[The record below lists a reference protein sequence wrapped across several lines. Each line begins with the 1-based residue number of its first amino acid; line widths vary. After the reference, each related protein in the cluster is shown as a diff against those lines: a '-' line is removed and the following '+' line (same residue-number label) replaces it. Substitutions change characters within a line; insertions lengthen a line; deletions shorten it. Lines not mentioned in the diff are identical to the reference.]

1 MIPINFQ
8 NFRGQTLVGKL
19 SPGPLPTPI
28 IMVHGFGSTKEEN
41 GKFDKIAK
49 IINREGYPVFQFDF
63 AGCGESDYQAI
74 SHQSEIEDLISAINF
89 LESQG
94 FKQFALFG
102 HSMGGLISAKVM
114 SEPHIENRIKAIVL
128 LAAATQSMQHWW
140 EEQYSDEQ
148 IKKLKKEGELTIPTP
163 HNQFQK
169 SFTISSNMLEES
181 KNINQ
186 KELLEEIRCPVL
198 LIHGDEDNLVP
209 LKQSVDAMQ
218 FLSEES
224 ELVTLK
230 GANHF
235 FEKHIEELSEIS
247 VDFFNNYLRK

>member
-1 MIPINFQ
+1 MIPIQFKNS
-8 NFRGQTLVGKL
+8 RGQTLVGKI

-49 IINREGYPVFQFDF
+49 IINREGYPVLQFDF
-63 AGCGESDYQAI
+63 AGCGESDKQAI
-74 SHQSEIEDLISAINF
+74 SHQSETEDLVSAINF
-89 LESQG
+89 LETQG
-94 FKQFALFG
+94 FKQVGLFG
-102 HSMGGLISAKVM
+102 HSMGGLISLRVM
-114 SEPHIENRIKAIVL
+114 SNQKIANRIKVIVL
-128 LAAATQSMQHWW
+128 LAAATQSMAHWW
-140 EEQYSDEQ
+140 EEQYSNEQ
-148 IKKLKKEGELTIPTP
+148 INKLKSEGELIIPTP
-163 HNQFQK
+163 HNDFQE
-169 SFTISSNMLEES
+169 SFTISSDMLNES

-186 KELLEEIRCPVL
+186 KELLANIDCPVL
-198 LIHGDEDNLVP
+198 LIHGDEDRLVP

-235 FEKHIEELSEIS
+235 FEKHLEELSDIS
-247 VDFFNNYLRK
+247 VDFLNTYLRK